1 MPRQKY
7 EITAEEMVELN
18 KLRVIRGYLRRN
30 LEDITDSE
38 IAELDNPAIRDLI
51 QTVQFWV
58 TDTSRNPTR

>member
-58 TDTSRNPTR
+58 IDTSRSPTR

>member
-1 MPRQKY
+1 MSRKF
-7 EITAEEMVELN
+7 EVTAEEMVELN

-30 LEDITDSE
+30 LDDITDSE

-58 TDTSRNPTR
+58 IDTYRNPTR

>member
-1 MPRQKY
+1 MSRKF
-7 EITAEEMVELN
+7 EVTAEEMVELN

-58 TDTSRNPTR
+58 IDTYRNPTR